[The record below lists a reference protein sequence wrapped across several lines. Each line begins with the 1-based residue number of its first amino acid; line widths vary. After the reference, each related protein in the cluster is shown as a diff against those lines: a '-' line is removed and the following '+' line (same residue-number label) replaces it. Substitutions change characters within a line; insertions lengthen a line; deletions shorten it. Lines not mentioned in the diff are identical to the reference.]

1 MAANVKRLFA
11 AVGLLTAFMIAPAL
25 AQGGPSF
32 QCAKAS
38 TPVER
43 TICRNPELAKVDR
56 DVATAYAALAAKLSG
71 PAKDHLVKDQ
81 QRWVGNR
88 NRACTGEDAA
98 ACLKSR
104 YENRLALLKEFGNG
118 AYPFVSEQAIV
129 RAGKVKATSYRID
142 ASYPHF
148 DGPTVNFS
156 GVNARFA
163 NTTTEAAGEAV
174 PTGDIGEDLNQT
186 WSYEQSFAI
195 HRPSPVTISVEVSLY
210 SYTGGAHGYGGT
222 YAALV
227 DMRSGRELRPD
238 AVFATGGE
246 WQRTVTAIVAADLK
260 KQFVERPGFD
270 DALEPAKLA
279 ELMAEPGRY
288 LFKADGLEIIF
299 NQYDVGPYSA
309 GTYQVSIPYSR
320 LRALIREDSP
330 LAR

>member
-1 MAANVKRLFA
+1 MRRLSA
-11 AVGLLTAFMIAPAL
+11 TALLLFVVEATQAQ
-25 AQGGPSF
+25 AQGSPSF
-32 QCAKAS
+32 ECAKAS

-43 TICRNPELAKVDR
+43 TICKNSELAKADR
-56 DVATAYAALAAKLSG
+56 DVATVYAALSARLSG
-71 PAKDHLVKDQ
+71 AAKDHLVKDQ

-88 NRACTGEDAA
+88 NRACTGEDAS

-104 YENRLALLKEFGNG
+104 YESRLALLKEFGNG
-118 AYPFVSEQAIV
+118 AYPFVSEHAIV

-142 ASYPHF
+142 ASYPQF

-156 GVNARFA
+156 GINARFA
-163 NTTTEAAGEAV
+163 NTTAEAAGQAV
-174 PTGDIGEDLNQT
+174 PAGDIGEDLNQT

-210 SYTGGAHGYGGT
+210 SYTGGAHGNGST
-222 YAALV
+222 YAVLV
-227 DMRSGRELRPD
+227 DVRGGRELKPN

-246 WQRTVTAIVAADLK
+246 WQRTVTSIVAADLK

-320 LRALIREDSP
+320 LRAFIRPDGP

>member
-1 MAANVKRLFA
+1 MRRLLA
-11 AVGLLTAFMIAPAL
+11 TTLLLLVVEATRAQ

-32 QCAKAS
+32 DCAKAS

-43 TICRNPELAKVDR
+43 TICKSPELAKVDR
-56 DVATAYAALAAKLSG
+56 DLATAYAALAAKLG
-71 PAKDHLVKDQ
+71 GAAKDHLVKDQ

-104 YENRLALLKEFGNG
+104 YENRLALLKEFGFG

-129 RAGKVKATSYRID
+129 RAGKVKATRYRID
-142 ASYPHF
+142 ASYPQF

-156 GVNARFA
+156 NLNARFA
-163 NTTTEAAGEAV
+163 NTTKEAAGETV
-174 PTGDIGEDLNQT
+174 PNGDIGDDFDQT

-210 SYTGGAHGYGGT
+210 SFTGGVHGNGST
-222 YAALV
+222 YAVLV
-227 DMRSGRELRPD
+227 DLRSGRELKPE
-238 AVFATGGE
+238 AVFTAGGE
-246 WQRTVTAIVAADLK
+246 WLRTVTAIVAADLR

-279 ELMAEPGRY
+279 ELMAEPVRY
-288 LFKADGLEIIF
+288 LFKVDGLEIIF
-299 NQYDVGPYSA
+299 NQGLPGIEWVIGEIIGREKLVDSGLSA
-309 GTYQVSIPYSR
+309 
-320 LRALIREDSP
+320 L
-330 LAR
+330 